1 MYIFSKVFR
10 SILLMNMG
18 IVGIL
23 IKVAFIVL
31 YLLFLIY
38 ALRRYNFGTAPFG
51 LHAED
56 FKTPFIV
63 TSIVT
68 AGFAILID
76 LEKFDFIIFM
86 LMIFSEAALFIWCFV
101 TVLKYAD
108 EVSVVGNVIFWFIVA
123 LAAGQALMLVF
134 YLYLLYRFVTFIL
147 ITLFIYMMAVELGS
161 F

>member
-31 YLLFLIY
+31 YLLFLLY

-51 LHAED
+51 VHAED

-86 LMIFSEAALFIWCFV
+86 LLIISEFALFIWCIV
-101 TVLKYAD
+101 AVVKYAD
-108 EVSVVGNVIFWFIVA
+108 EISVIGNVLFWFVVA
-123 LAAGQALMLVF
+123 IFAGQALMLVF
-134 YLYLLYRFVTFIL
+134 YLYLLYRFVAFIL
-147 ITLFIYMMAVELGS
+147 IALFVYIFASELGS

>member
-1 MYIFSKVFR
+1 MYIFSKLFR
-10 SILLMNMG
+10 IILLMNMG

-23 IKVAFIVL
+23 INVVFIVL

-108 EVSVVGNVIFWFIVA
+108 EVSVVGNVIFLFIVA
-123 LAAGQALMLVF
+123 LAAGQALILVF
-134 YLYLLYRFVTFIL
+134 YLYLLYRFVAFIL
-147 ITLFIYMMAVELGS
+147 IALFVYIFASELGS

>member
-18 IVGIL
+18 VVGIL

-31 YLLFLIY
+31 YLLFLLY
-38 ALRRYNFGTAPFG
+38 AFRRYNFGTAPFG
-51 LHAED
+51 VHAED

-101 TVLKYAD
+101 TVVKYAD
-108 EVSVVGNVIFWFIVA
+108 EISVIGNVLFCFIVA
-123 LAAGQALMLVF
+123 IVAGQALMLVF
-134 YLYLLYRFVTFIL
+134 YLYLLYRFVAFIL
-147 ITLFIYMMAVELGS
+147 IALFVYIFASELGS